1 MQRAAKEERCTT
13 VSPPRSSLQDMS
25 STVPLEQAAG
35 SITARLVCLE
45 EILTNMGRGELM
57 GYWVGTGAS
66 VAENSSPWETRLH

>member
-25 STVPLEQAAG
+25 STVPLQQAAG

-57 GYWVGTGAS
+57 GVLGRDRGFS
-66 VAENSSPWETRLH
+66 GREFQSMGN